1 MSINYVLYMAESWS
15 PREALREVTH
25 RVQLPEEAP
34 RSGKQ
39 VEETTAIPH
48 LWVVAT
54 QPKPPVDDYVR
65 EDHGFLPKLRLH
77 IRLDK
82 SNLHEAEDHLLDLVS
97 QILLRSTSDVV
108 LLREEDSV
116 VLLRR
121 EGRLEIHADALW
133 SSPERRA
140 RLEKL
145 LRERV

>member
-1 MSINYVLYMAESWS
+1 MSINNVQYMAESWS
-15 PREALREVTH
+15 PREVLREVTH
-25 RVQLPEEAP
+25 GLEVPNELP
-34 RSGKQ
+34 RGR

-48 LWVVAT
+48 LWVAAT

-82 SNLHEAEDHLLDLVS
+82 SNLHEAEEHLIDLVIR
-97 QILLRSTSDVV
+97 ILLRSPSDVV
-108 LLREEDSV
+108 LLREEDST

-140 RLEKL
+140 RV
-145 LRERV
+145 ERRLHERA

>member
-15 PREALREVTH
+15 PREALRKVTH
-25 RVQLPEEAP
+25 GLQVPNEPP
-34 RSGKQ
+34 RRQ
-39 VEETTAIPH
+39 VEETTAIPY
-48 LWVVAT
+48 LWVAAT

-82 SNLHEAEDHLLDLVS
+82 SNLHEAEEHLIDLV
-97 QILLRSTSDVV
+97 IRLLLRSPSDVV
-108 LLREEDSV
+108 LLREEDST

-140 RLEKL
+140 RVERR